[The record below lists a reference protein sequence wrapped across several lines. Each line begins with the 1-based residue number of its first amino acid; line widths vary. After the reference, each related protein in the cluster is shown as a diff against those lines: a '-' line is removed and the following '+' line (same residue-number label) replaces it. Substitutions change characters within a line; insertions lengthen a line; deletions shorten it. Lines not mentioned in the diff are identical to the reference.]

1 MNTPWNAD
9 GRLNIINRQRFQ
21 KLNLTSIYHACHG
34 ILMDL
39 GVSCELGVAF
49 VGTRMMASANQRYLQ
64 HGGSTDVITFNYGS
78 TPDCLRGDILISV
91 PDAWRQAL
99 EFQTTGE
106 AELLRYL
113 IHGMLHLQG
122 FDDLSP
128 GDRRRMKARENHLVR
143 RHLGAASSFLD
154 TKSDQ
159 RRRGH

>member
-1 MNTPWNAD
+1 MNTAWNAD

-21 KLNLTSIYHACHG
+21 KLNLKGVFQACHG

-39 GVSCELGVAF
+39 GVSFELGIVF
-49 VGTRMMASANQRYLQ
+49 VGTRMMADANQRYLQ
-64 HGGSTDVITFNYGS
+64 HSGSTDVITFNYGS

-128 GDRRRMKARENHLVR
+128 SDRRRMKVRENRLVQ

-154 TKSDQ
+154 TKSAPQ
-159 RRRGH
+159 RRSY